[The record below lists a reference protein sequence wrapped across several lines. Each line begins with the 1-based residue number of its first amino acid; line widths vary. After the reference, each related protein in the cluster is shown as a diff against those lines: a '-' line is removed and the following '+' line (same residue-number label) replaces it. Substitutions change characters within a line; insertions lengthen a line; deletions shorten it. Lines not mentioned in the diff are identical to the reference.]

1 MTADQ
6 GRRPIRLFGRGKLF
20 RLESLIKTQTANPL
34 WAAKAPSPK
43 AWKTGAG
50 EGIRTLD
57 PNLGKIRLYEISVLN
72 QLFIKLVKNPN
83 TIRTFSAQF
92 AQKDLCSM
100 FYRPFCAQFRS
111 FEVLPEPANS
121 RI

>member
-34 WAAKAPSPK
+34 WAAEALSPK
-43 AWKTGAG
+43 ALKTGAG

-57 PNLGKIRLYEISVLN
+57 PNLGKIRLYEILFLN
-72 QLFIKLVKNPN
+72 QLFIRPLENPN
-83 TIRTFSAQF
+83 TIRTITTQF
-92 AQKDLCSM
+92 GQQDLCSM
-100 FYRPFCAQFRS
+100 
-111 FEVLPEPANS
+111 L
-121 RI
+121 